1 MSGFTW
7 RMCSKSQGQRGPRDG
22 EAAARS
28 RRSCSLHPDGR
39 RESVQI
45 YLAIAS
51 NHGTALATFNWTR
64 QRRLGRVGWARGL
77 GAWAGRVGWARGLG
91 AWAGVVIMTTNC
103 IVGSWLENFPL
114 LPNGKVEEGLVVWSR
129 SGTIEGRTT
138 GYRCPCYVP
147 AYEGRFICVNCET
160 GQPMKICSECW
171 ECDSPTCEV
180 HLAKGGEISSRFT
193 CGATKDRP
201 PLPREEWP
209 DRRELRACK
218 GWRIRSAS

>member
-1 MSGFTW
+1 VGLVMVRPRPEVVEVAAFIRTAAANPSRSTLQ
-7 RMCSKSQGQRGPRDG
+7 SPAITGPRLQP
-22 EAAARS
+22 S
-28 RRSCSLHPDGR
+28 TGR
-39 RESVQI
+39 DS
-45 YLAIAS
+45 AGWGAW
-51 NHGTALATFNWTR
+51 A
-64 QRRLGRVGWARGL
+64 GRVGWARGL